1 MSKPLKAIS
10 YAVGAFIGLL
20 VLAAIALSLF
30 LDVNAYKPR
39 LEAAVSGMMG
49 MEVKVG
55 GPLAIDFLPD
65 LLVTLK
71 DVHVRNRGTEVVS
84 ARAARVGV
92 EFLPLLHKEVR
103 IRHIALENPNLSIE
117 KGSDGK
123 FNFERLEHPKGPLPD
138 RDLGHV
144 SVSDGTF
151 RYLDKPS
158 GEGFEAA
165 DCSLDASRLQLLDR
179 KGPGIV
185 KYLSLTAEI
194 VCGEV
199 RTENRT
205 ASDLKV
211 SVAGQRGVFDL
222 QPLTLRA
229 FAGQG
234 SGSIRADFTGAV
246 PRYQVRYAL
255 SQLHIGEFLKT
266 LSPKIRAE
274 GSMDFS
280 ANLSMQGKTMNT
292 LRQTMEGQFSL
303 RGKDL
308 ILNGRDLDRQFAR
321 YESSQ
326 NFNLVD
332 VGALFFVGPV
342 GLAVTKG
349 FNFASI
355 FQGSEGRSE
364 IRTVVSDWKVERGV
378 AYSQD
383 VAMATNENRV
393 ALQGELDFVNQRFA
407 HMTMALIDAK
417 GCIRAQQQIHGDF
430 KKPVFERVSTVKSL
444 AGPVARLLKKLG
456 SLFPGGECDVFY
468 AGSVAPPK

>member
-1 MSKPLKAIS
+1 MSKSLKVIS
-10 YAVGAFIGLL
+10 YAIGALIGLL

-39 LEAAVSGMMG
+39 FEAAVSDRMG

-55 GPLAIDFLPD
+55 GPLAIDFFPNG
-65 LLVTLK
+65 LVTLK
-71 DVHVRNRGTEVVS
+71 DVHIRNRGTEVVS

-103 IRHIALENPNLSIE
+103 IQHIALEHPSISIE
-117 KGSDGK
+117 KGSDGR
-123 FNFERLEHPKGPLPD
+123 FNFQRLQQARGPLPD
-138 RDLGHV
+138 LNLGKV
-144 SVSDGTF
+144 SFSNGTF
-151 RYLDKPS
+151 RYVDKPS

-165 DCSLDASRLQLLDR
+165 DCSLDASRVQLSGR
-179 KGPGIV
+179 KGPGIM
-185 KYLSLTAEI
+185 KYLSLAAEI
-194 VCGEV
+194 VCGEA
-199 RTENRT
+199 RTMNRT
-205 ASDLKV
+205 ASDLKL
-211 SVAGQRGVFDL
+211 SVAGQHGVFDIK
-222 QPLTLRA
+222 PLTLRA

-234 SGSIRADFTGAV
+234 SGSIQADFTGAV
-246 PRYQVRYAL
+246 PQYQVRYSL

-280 ANLSMQGKTMNT
+280 ANLSMQGKTMSA

-303 RGKDL
+303 RGKNL

-355 FQGSEGRSE
+355 FQGSGGRSE
-364 IRTVVSDWKVERGV
+364 IRTVVSDWKVERGI

-407 HMTMALIDAK
+407 HMTVALIDAK
-417 GCIRAQQQIHGDF
+417 GCIRAQQHIHGDF
-430 KKPVFERVSTVKSL
+430 KKPVLEKPSTLKSL

-456 SLFPGGECDVFY
+456 SLFPGGECEVFY

>member
-1 MSKPLKAIS
+1 MSKSLKVTS
-10 YAVGAFIGLL
+10 YAIGAFIGLL

-39 LEAAVSGMMG
+39 FEAAVSDMMG
-49 MEVKVG
+49 MEVKVS
-55 GPLAIDFLPD
+55 GPLAIDFFPNV
-65 LLVTLK
+65 LVTLK

-92 EFLPLLHKEVR
+92 EFRPLLHKEVR
-103 IRHIALENPNLSIE
+103 IRHIALEHPSISIE

-123 FNFERLEHPKGPLPD
+123 FNYQRLQQARGPLPD
-138 RDLGHV
+138 LNLGHV
-144 SVSDGTF
+144 SFSDGTF

-165 DCSLDASRLQLLDR
+165 DCSLDASRLQLTDR
-179 KGPGIV
+179 KGPGIM
-185 KYLSLTAEI
+185 KYLSLAAEI

-199 RTENRT
+199 RTKNHT
-205 ASDLKV
+205 ASDLKF
-211 SVAGQRGVFDL
+211 SVAGQRGAFDVK
-222 QPLTLRA
+222 PLTLRA

-234 SGSIRADFTGAV
+234 SGSIRADFTGAI
-246 PRYQVRYAL
+246 PQYQVRYSL
-255 SQLHIGEFLKT
+255 SQFHIEEFLKAR
-266 LSPKIRAE
+266 SPKNLAE

-280 ANLSMQGKTMNT
+280 ANLSMQGKTMNMLKQT
-292 LRQTMEGQFSL
+292 LEGQFSL
-303 RGKDL
+303 RGKNL

-364 IRTVVSDWKVERGV
+364 IRTVVSDWKVERGI

-393 ALQGELDFVNQRFA
+393 AVQGELDFVNHRFA
-407 HMTMALIDAK
+407 HMTVALIDAK
-417 GCIRAQQQIHGDF
+417 GCIRAQQRIHGDF
-430 KKPVFERVSTVKSL
+430 AKPVLEKPSTVKSL
-444 AGPVARLLKKLG
+444 AGPVARLLEKLG
-456 SLFPGGECDVFY
+456 SLFPGGECEVFY

>member
-1 MSKPLKAIS
+1 MSKPIKAITF
-10 YAVGAFIGLL
+10 AIGAFIGLL

-39 LEAAVSGMMG
+39 FEAAVSDMMG
-49 MEVKVG
+49 MEVKVC
-55 GPLAIDFLPD
+55 GPLAIDFFPNV
-65 LLVTLK
+65 LVTLK
-71 DVHVRNRGTEVVS
+71 DVHVRNRETEVVT
-84 ARAARVGV
+84 ARTARVGV

-103 IRHIALENPNLSIE
+103 IQHIALEHPSISIE

-123 FNFERLEHPKGPLPD
+123 FNFQRLQQARGPLPD
-138 RDLGHV
+138 LNLGKV
-144 SVSDGTF
+144 SFSDGTF
-151 RYLDKPS
+151 RYMDKPS

-165 DCSLDASRLQLLDR
+165 DCSLDASRVQLSGR
-179 KGPGIV
+179 KGPGIM
-185 KYLSLTAEI
+185 KYLSLAAEI
-194 VCGEV
+194 VCGEA
-199 RTENRT
+199 RTMNRT
-205 ASDLKV
+205 ASDLKL
-211 SVAGQRGVFDL
+211 SVAGQHGVFDIK
-222 QPLTLRA
+222 PLTLRA

-234 SGSIRADFTGAV
+234 SGSIQADFTGAV
-246 PRYQVRYAL
+246 PRYQVRYSL

-303 RGKDL
+303 RGKNL

-332 VGALFFVGPV
+332 VGALFFVGPI

-364 IRTVVSDWKVERGV
+364 IRTVVSDWKVERGI

-393 ALQGELDFVNQRFA
+393 ALQGELDFVNQR
-407 HMTMALIDAK
+407 
-417 GCIRAQQQIHGDF
+417 
-430 KKPVFERVSTVKSL
+430 SL
-444 AGPVARLLKKLG
+444 T
-456 SLFPGGECDVFY
+456 
-468 AGSVAPPK
+468 

>member
-1 MSKPLKAIS
+1 M
-10 YAVGAFIGLL
+10 
-20 VLAAIALSLF
+20 
-30 LDVNAYKPR
+30 
-39 LEAAVSGMMG
+39 
-49 MEVKVG
+49 
-55 GPLAIDFLPD
+55 
-65 LLVTLK
+65 
-71 DVHVRNRGTEVVS
+71 
-84 ARAARVGV
+84 
-92 EFLPLLHKEVR
+92 
-103 IRHIALENPNLSIE
+103 
-117 KGSDGK
+117 
-123 FNFERLEHPKGPLPD
+123 PD

-199 RTENRT
+199 RTKNRT

-303 RGKDL
+303 RGKNL
-308 ILNGRDLDRQFAR
+308 LLNGRDLDRQFAR